1 MQPKKLERP
10 HDGAVVAG
18 VMAGLA
24 KYFNQDPL
32 LFRLVA
38 FAIILFT
45 GFFPGLLLY
54 IVAWVVIPKG
64 STVEYVILPDD
75 HVRG

>member
-1 MQPKKLERP
+1 MPPKKLERP
-10 HDGAVVAG
+10 HNGTIVAG

-24 KYFNQDPL
+24 KYFDQDPL

-38 FAIILFT
+38 FAIILT

-54 IVAWVVIPKG
+54 IVAWIVIPKG
-64 STVEYVILPDD
+64 SNVEYVVLKDD
-75 HVRG
+75 HARR